1 MRVTDRAK
9 KPKARIGLTVDY
21 LETHEGTNRLEA
33 FSDGVLSIAATLLVL
48 DIRVPRSAPGAA
60 HLLAALINLWPV
72 YISYA
77 MSFLYI
83 GIYWANHH
91 FIFKRFRR
99 TDHLF
104 VMLNMLFLMLIALI
118 PFPTAL
124 LAEYLR
130 TPGDEQRIALL
141 VYSGVLALTA
151 ALFLSI
157 WLYATYRRR
166 LVDPNLDERVIK
178 AVTRQYQFGPLI
190 YTVSFIVA
198 FWSRYLTL
206 AIYLVAAIFYFL
218 PVRVIWR
225 MTGEAPKE
233 AEG

>member
-1 MRVTDRAK
+1 MRMANRTRT
-9 KPKARIGLTVDY
+9 PKTRIGLMVDY
-21 LETHEGTNRLEA
+21 LETHEGTSRLEA
-33 FSDGVLSIAATLLVL
+33 FSDGIFSIAATLLVL
-48 DIRVPRSAPGAA
+48 DIRVPRSEPGAA

-72 YISYA
+72 YIHYA

-91 FIFKRFRR
+91 CIFKRFRR

-141 VYSGVLALTA
+141 VYSEVLALTA
-151 ALFLSI
+151 LLFLSI
-157 WLYATYRRR
+157 WLYATYRHR
-166 LVDPNLDERVIK
+166 LVDPNLDARMIR

-190 YTVSFIVA
+190 YTVSFIMA
-198 FWSRYLTL
+198 FWSRALTL
-206 AIYLVAAIFYFL
+206 AIYLNAAVFYFL

-225 MTGEAPKE
+225 VTGETPKE
-233 AEG
+233 TE